1 MQTFL
6 RHFLEIPKGS
16 ATICCASV
24 KPGLSSLF
32 CNKQIGQEQAITL
45 YSRCDGETCVCDMV
59 LRDWKYIETRSKSN
73 PLCFSQEISC
83 FWNIFVS
90 FRSKVWS
97 GEKRDVKAN
106 NTLCMALF
114 QSKKP
119 LVGLTSAGKKAR
131 SLARVVSC
139 SHLTLFKLHH
149 VFFYLGVSFSHVRIE
164 ALAYKAYL
172 MHGKCFGIFEGE
184 KDKSLN

>member
-59 LRDWKYIETRSKSN
+59 LRDWKYTETRSKSN

-131 SLARVVSC
+131 SIARVVSC

-149 VFFYLGVSFSHVRIE
+149 VFFLPWCILQSCENRSSCLQGLLDAWKMLWDF
-164 ALAYKAYL
+164 
-172 MHGKCFGIFEGE
+172 
-184 KDKSLN
+184 